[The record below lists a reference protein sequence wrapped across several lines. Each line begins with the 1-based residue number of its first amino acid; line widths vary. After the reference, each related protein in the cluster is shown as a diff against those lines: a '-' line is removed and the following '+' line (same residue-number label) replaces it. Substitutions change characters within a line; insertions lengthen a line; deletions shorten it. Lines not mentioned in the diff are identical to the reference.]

1 LKRVTVQRDL
11 LKIKLVD
18 LNFKDMIVMFS
29 LNIEKIVFII

>member
-1 LKRVTVQRDL
+1 MKRVTVQRDL